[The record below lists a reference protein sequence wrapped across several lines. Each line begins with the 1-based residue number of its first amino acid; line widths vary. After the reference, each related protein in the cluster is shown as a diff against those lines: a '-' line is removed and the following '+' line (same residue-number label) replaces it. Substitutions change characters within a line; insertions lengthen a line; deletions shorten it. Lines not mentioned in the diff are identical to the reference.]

1 MTTGTIYILQG
12 IIKAFIDTLEK
23 GIVAAGAILLLFS
36 LAYGIYDRIGRRK
49 KMPVKIAITI
59 KEVDLTSLKTP
70 AIVIYDH
77 PSDYPKHYVARVF
90 DGDRPTDTI
99 MLKDTLKELQE
110 DIKANT
116 DMVFI
121 LRGAEDDPCI
131 EGAWI

>member
-1 MTTGTIYILQG
+1 MTIGTVYILLG
-12 IIKAFIDTLEK
+12 IVKAFIDIIEK
-23 GIVAAGAILLLFS
+23 CIVAAGVILLLLSF
-36 LAYGIYDRIGRRK
+36 AYGIHDRFRRK
-49 KMPVKIAITI
+49 GKMPVKIATTI
-59 KEVDLTSLKTP
+59 KEVDLTNIKVP

-99 MLKDTLKELQE
+99 ILKDTLKELQE

-121 LRGAEDDPCI
+121 LRGAEDAPCI
-131 EGAWI
+131 EGAWL